1 LGSSATC
8 KFCFPYPVT
17 LPIIHFSHANGFPAL
32 CYRRLFGFLESDFR
46 IGYVDRIGHDPSFPV
61 TDGWAH
67 LVDELTA
74 AIDARW
80 NQPVVGVGHSLG
92 GYLTAMAAVRRPEFW
107 VVFVEFWGEMLHD
120 RRLRDLNTAVYT
132 RTRRLLGRLIAEGV
146 RTGHFRAVD
155 PARAAAVVLGLIDG
169 LSLQLTF
176 DPEAFTVAEATR
188 FCGDALDR
196 YLGRE
201 ASS

>member
-1 LGSSATC
+1 VRREQIVQATIRC
-8 KFCFPYPVT
+8 LAREGYAGLTMKKVAREAAVSQGILHYYFASKRAI
-17 LPIIHFSHANGFPAL
+17 LIAAL
-32 CYRRLFGFLESDFR
+32 DVEMGDLDRR
-46 IGYVDRIGHDPSFPV
+46 V
-61 TDGWAH
+61 
-67 LVDELTA
+67 A
-74 AIDARW
+74 ALSEGARDARGRLRA
-80 NQPVVGVGHSLG
+80 VIRGCLG
-92 GYLTAMAAVRRPEFW
+92 LAEDSREFW

-196 YLGRE
+196 YLGPE